1 MELVSSLKIR
11 TDGGGRLRK
20 KLRGR
25 GKGRGNV
32 GRKRERRGEKEKGE
46 EEGKGKGRGEEG
58 KRKGKE
64 RKGGGGGREEMKD
77 EEGGTLTYSV
87 FEHILGIKFQ
97 QAVFPCASE
106 ASRGE
111 AVEVF
116 LGLFCPDLR

>member
-1 MELVSSLKIR
+1 M
-11 TDGGGRLRK
+11 
-20 KLRGR
+20 
-25 GKGRGNV
+25 

-46 EEGKGKGRGEEG
+46 EEGKGRGRGEER

-64 RKGGGGGREEMKD
+64 KREGGGGGEEMKGG
-77 EEGGTLTYSV
+77 EGGALTYSA
-87 FEHILGIKFQ
+87 FEHILGVKFR

-116 LGLFCPDLR
+116 LGLFCPGLQKIVC